1 MNSYELIPNGV
12 PLSAVPGLSQGQIKI
27 LKDAWILT
35 AQELVA
41 LHAANDP
48 TRDRLAAAL
57 GLTREALAQLVAD
70 AETLIP
76 PVRDLHELEMVE
88 AAAQAQYGLG
98 ALLDEPDL
106 DAIETLPPYE
116 TESRAVLSE
125 SISLLDRLPPLRNQG
140 ARGTCVA
147 HAVLAVRE
155 QLEIAAAHSPA
166 DLDLSE
172 QYVYWWCKAH
182 DGIPRVSGTYVSVGM
197 RCLAETGAP
206 LESVWPYVSAEK
218 EDQGQGPPPEAAAQ
232 GDPGFRTLRTQQF
245 NRTDIDGI
253 KACLYE
259 GRAVAFSVPV
269 YDSWYASSAT
279 ARWGKITLPLPG
291 EPQNGG
297 HAMTLVGY
305 QDDADAPGGGYFL
318 VRNSWQPWSW
328 DGAWRPGYG
337 YIPYAYIKQFA
348 SAVYSATRI
357 TGAQVYLR
365 DADERTALHSATLTW
380 DSPDIWLRQETDGG
394 TQHQPPRLGK
404 PNAIYVRCH
413 NQGPAYA
420 YGVRIEVFVAPAA
433 PYVRDDAWQR
443 VGHLSARWLAP
454 GSTVLGPLSWTPPAD
469 GPHSYSLLARVS
481 SAEQRAAETY
491 DPASTTT
498 VAQRNVWHGF
508 GRPAEALTLSFPLT
522 GAAHRPGA
530 ISFQILKG
538 NLPVG
543 AEISAVRVQLDLAEA
558 ATRGI
563 VADVLTG
570 ALTGALLASGPARRA
585 SLSLTLP
592 PDAQA
597 GVMYTFFIEQRQG
610 ADVVGRLRAHVQ
622 VA

>member
-1 MNSYELIPNGV
+1 MNSHELIPAGV
-12 PLSAVPGLSQGQIKI
+12 TLSTVPGLSQAQVKT

-41 LHAANDP
+41 LHNTNEA
-48 TRDRLAAAL
+48 TRDRLASAL
-57 GLTREALAQLVAD
+57 GISRQALSQIVAD
-70 AETLIP
+70 AEALIP
-76 PVRDLHELEMVE
+76 PVRDLHELEMAE
-88 AAAQAQYGLG
+88 AAARAPYGLG

-106 DAIETLPPYE
+106 AAIETLPPYE
-116 TESRAVLSE
+116 TEARAVLPE
-125 SISLLDRLPPLRNQG
+125 SISLLDQMPPLRNQG

-155 QLEIAAAHSPA
+155 QLEIAALSPT

-206 LESVWPYVSAEK
+206 LESAWPYISAEK
-218 EDQGQGPPPEAAAQ
+218 EDQGQGPPPEAAAR
-232 GDPGFRTLRTQQF
+232 GDLGFRTLRTQQF
-245 NRTDIDGI
+245 NRTDIEGI

-269 YDSWYASSAT
+269 YDSWYTSSAT

-328 DGAWRPGYG
+328 DGAWRSGYG

-365 DADERTALHSATLTW
+365 DADERAELHSATLTW
-380 DSPDIWLRQETDGG
+380 NSPDIWLRQEADGG
-394 TQHQPPRLGK
+394 IRHEPPRLGK

-420 YGVRIEVFVAPAA
+420 YGVRVEVFGAPAA
-433 PYVRDDAWQR
+433 PYIRADAWR
-443 VGHLSARWLAP
+443 RIGHLSARWLAP
-454 GSTVLGPLSWTPPAD
+454 GSAVLGPLSWTPPTD
-469 GPHSYSLLARVS
+469 GPHSYSLLARIS

-491 DPASTTT
+491 DPAATTT
-498 VAQRNVWHGF
+498 VAQRNVWHGL
-508 GRPAEALTLSFPLT
+508 GRPAEMLTLSFPLT

-530 ISFQILKG
+530 ISFQILRG
-538 NLPVG
+538 SLPVG
-543 AEISAVRVQLDLAEA
+543 TEISAVRIQLDPAEA
-558 ATRGI
+558 DTRGI
-563 VADVLTG
+563 VEDVLTG

-592 PDAQA
+592 PDVRP
-597 GVMYTFFIEQRQG
+597 GTVYTFFIEQRQG
-610 ADVVGRLRAHVQ
+610 TDVVGRLAAHVQ

>member
-1 MNSYELIPNGV
+1 MNSYELIPDGV
-12 PLSAVPGLSQGQIKI
+12 PLSAVPGLSQGQVKV
-27 LKDAWILT
+27 LKDVWILT

-41 LHAANDP
+41 LHNTGDP

-57 GLTREALAQLVAD
+57 GLTREALAALVAN
-70 AETLIP
+70 AEALIP
-76 PVRDLHELEMVE
+76 PVRDLHELEMAE

-98 ALLDEPDL
+98 ALLDEPGL
-106 DAIETLPPYE
+106 ESMETLPPYE
-116 TESRAVLSE
+116 PERRAVLPE
-125 SISLLDRLPPLRNQG
+125 SVSLLDQLPPLRNQG
-140 ARGTCVA
+140 GRGTCVA

-155 QLEIAAAHSPA
+155 QLEVAAHSPA

-172 QYVYWWCKAH
+172 QYAYWWCKAH

-206 LESVWPYVSAEK
+206 LETAWPYVNVEK
-218 EDQGQGPPPEAAAQ
+218 EDQGQGPPPEAAAK
-232 GDPGFRTLRTQQF
+232 GDPGFRILRTQQF
-245 NRTDIDGI
+245 NRADIDGI

-328 DGAWRPGYG
+328 DGTWRPGYG

-365 DADERTALHSATLTW
+365 DTDERTALHSATLTW
-380 DSPDIWLRQETDGG
+380 DSPDIWLRQEPDGG
-394 TQHQPPRLGK
+394 MQHQPPQPGK
-404 PNAIYVRCH
+404 PNAIYVRGH
-413 NQGPAYA
+413 NGGPAYA
-420 YGVRIEVFVAPAA
+420 YGIRVEVFAAPAA
-433 PYVRDDAWQR
+433 PYIRADAWQR
-443 VGHLSARWLAP
+443 IGHLSARWLAP

-469 GPHSYSLLARVS
+469 GPHNYSLLVRIS
-481 SAEQRAAETY
+481 SAEQRADETY
-491 DPASTTT
+491 DPAATTT
-498 VAQRNVWHGF
+498 VAQRNTWY
-508 GRPAEALTLSFPLT
+508 GRGKPAESLVLQFPLAGAAGRPGEISFRILRGNLPAGAELSAVRILLEPAEA
-522 GAAHRPGA
+522 
-530 ISFQILKG
+530 
-538 NLPVG
+538 N
-543 AEISAVRVQLDLAEA
+543 
-558 ATRGI
+558 TRGI
-563 VADVLTG
+563 VEGALTG
-570 ALTGALLASGPARRA
+570 ALTGALLASGPTRRA
-585 SLSLTLP
+585 SLTLTLP
-592 PDAQA
+592 PDVLSGA
-597 GVMYTFFIEQRQG
+597 MYTFVIEQRQG
-610 ADVVGRLRAHVQ
+610 TDVVGRLTAHVQ
-622 VA
+622 VV

>member
-1 MNSYELIPNGV
+1 MNSYELIPGGV
-12 PLSAVPGLSQGQIKI
+12 PLSAVPGLNQAQIKT
-27 LKDAWILT
+27 LQDAWILT

-41 LHAANDP
+41 LHNTDES
-48 TRDRLAAAL
+48 TRDRLASAL
-57 GLTREALAQLVAD
+57 GISRQALSQLVTE
-70 AETLIP
+70 AEALIP
-76 PVRDLHELEMVE
+76 PVRDLHEIEMAE
-88 AAAQAQYGLG
+88 AAARAPYGLG

-106 DAIETLPPYE
+106 EAIETLPPYE
-116 TESRAVLSE
+116 PEGRAVLPE
-125 SISLLDRLPPLRNQG
+125 SVSLLDQLPPLRNQG
-140 ARGTCVA
+140 GRGTCVA

-155 QLEIAAAHSPA
+155 QLEIAARCPA

-182 DGIPRVSGTYVSVGM
+182 DGIPHVSGTYVSVGM

-206 LESVWPYVSAEK
+206 LESAWPYVAVEK
-218 EDQGQGPPPEAAAQ
+218 GDQGQGPPPEAAAQ

-337 YIPYAYIKQFA
+337 YIPYAYIKRLA

-357 TGAQVYLR
+357 SGAQVYLR
-365 DADERTALHSATLTW
+365 DADERTTLHSATLTW
-380 DSPDIWLRQETDGG
+380 NSPDLWLRQTADGG
-394 TQHQPPRLGK
+394 TQHQPVSPGM
-404 PNAIYVRCH
+404 PAAVYVRCH

-420 YGVRIEVFVAPAA
+420 YAVRVEVFAAPAA
-433 PYVRDDAWQR
+433 PYVRADAWQR
-443 VGHLSARWLAP
+443 IGSLSSRWLAP
-454 GSTVLGPLSWTPPAD
+454 GNAVFGPLTWTPPAD
-469 GPHSYSLLARVS
+469 GPNHYSLLARIS
-481 SAEQRAAETY
+481 SAEQRAAETFE
-491 DPASTTT
+491 PAATAT
-498 VAQRNVWHGF
+498 VAQRNVWFCQGM
-508 GRPAEALTLSFPLT
+508 PAESLTVSFPL
-522 GAAHRPGA
+522 AAAANRPGA
-530 ISFQILKG
+530 ISFAVLRG
-538 NLPVG
+538 NLPAG
-543 AEISAVRVQLDLAEA
+543 AELSAVRIRLDAAEPE
-558 ATRGI
+558 TRGI
-563 VADVLTG
+563 TDDVLTG

-585 SLSLTLP
+585 ELSLMLP
-592 PDAQA
+592 ADAPA
-597 GVMYTFFIEQRQG
+597 GAVYTFFIEQRQG
-610 ADVVGRLRAHVQ
+610 TEVVGRLTVHAQ
-622 VA
+622 VT